1 HISDNMIDP
10 FQPCAHPRERAR
22 ASPPATIAATSTFTA
37 AICASQNYHPELIS
51 ARPPRL
57 FTLTFFTLTSG
68 AAMMI
73 CDRRTVLALVGS
85 VVFVG
90 TAVAKHNH
98 NNGQQLV
105 GNKLGTNGKHEI
117 HKVGEHTVSVQI
129 ENKKVAGVSVTHR
142 TKGNVAVKK
151 YKTNKK
157 MAQGSEIDAPA
168 ETNGHLVQLADYQ
181 VAQAIVYI
189 GYSFFDGI
197 DEQIYWFPAEMVV
210 DPFTGA
216 VDYVPLA

>member
-1 HISDNMIDP
+1 
-10 FQPCAHPRERAR
+10 
-22 ASPPATIAATSTFTA
+22 
-37 AICASQNYHPELIS
+37 
-51 ARPPRL
+51 
-57 FTLTFFTLTSG
+57 
-68 AAMMI
+68 MMI

-85 VVFVG
+85 VVFVS
-90 TAVAKHNH
+90 TAFAKHNH

-105 GNKLGTNGKHEI
+105 GNKLNTNGKHEL
-117 HKVGEHTVSVQI
+117 HKVGEHTVSVHI

-157 MAQGSEIDAPA
+157 MAQGNEIDAPA
-168 ETNGHLVQLADYQ
+168 ETNGYLVQLADYQ

>member
-1 HISDNMIDP
+1 
-10 FQPCAHPRERAR
+10 
-22 ASPPATIAATSTFTA
+22 
-37 AICASQNYHPELIS
+37 
-51 ARPPRL
+51 
-57 FTLTFFTLTSG
+57 
-68 AAMMI
+68 MMI
-73 CDRRTVLALVGS
+73 YDRRTVLALVGS

-105 GNKLGTNGKHEI
+105 GNKLNTNGKHEI

-151 YKTNKK
+151 YKTTKK
-157 MAQGSEIDAPA
+157 MVQGNDIDAPV
-168 ETNGHLVQLADYQ
+168 ETNGSLVRRADYQ

-189 GYSFFDGI
+189 GYSFFDGV

-216 VDYVPLA
+216 VDYVPLT

>member
-1 HISDNMIDP
+1 
-10 FQPCAHPRERAR
+10 
-22 ASPPATIAATSTFTA
+22 
-37 AICASQNYHPELIS
+37 
-51 ARPPRL
+51 
-57 FTLTFFTLTSG
+57 
-68 AAMMI
+68 MMI

-85 VVFVG
+85 VVFVS
-90 TAVAKHNH
+90 TAFAKHNH

-105 GNKLGTNGKHEI
+105 GSKLGTNGKHEI

-157 MAQGSEIDAPA
+157 MAQGNEIDAPV

>member
-1 HISDNMIDP
+1 
-10 FQPCAHPRERAR
+10 
-22 ASPPATIAATSTFTA
+22 
-37 AICASQNYHPELIS
+37 
-51 ARPPRL
+51 
-57 FTLTFFTLTSG
+57 
-68 AAMMI
+68 MMI
-73 CDRRTVLALVGS
+73 CDRRTILALVGS

-90 TAVAKHNH
+90 TAFAKHNH

-105 GNKLGTNGKHEI
+105 GSKLGTNGKHEI

-157 MAQGSEIDAPA
+157 MAQGNEIDAPA
-168 ETNGHLVQLADYQ
+168 ETNGYLVQLADYQ